1 MKQGKNGTFL
11 SYTLLIITFVIW
23 GSLYVASK
31 TALADLSPTALL
43 FFRYF
48 LGLFPLFVLYRREKK
63 QTRIRRGDW
72 KYFLFIG
79 GVGYFAAIML
89 QTLGTNLASASMA
102 SLINSMNPVA
112 VTFLAAVFLKESLT
126 PRKLAAVLLAVA
138 GVLVI
143 FGKSGSAASPAGILC
158 SVVSVILW
166 SLTMIAVRKI
176 SSRYSPIQITFWS
189 MAVGL
194 VFTTPF
200 FAAETLQNPLSIRPS
215 SAAAVVYIALICTG
229 LAQLLWN
236 RSLAFL
242 NAGTCSM
249 FYPLQPVT
257 STLFGVLFLGEKLT
271 VSFLLGGAVIIC
283 GILISQLSLPD
294 HREAERRI
302 LTKYSHTA

>member
-1 MKQGKNGTFL
+1 M
-11 SYTLLIITFVIW
+11 
-23 GSLYVASK
+23 
-31 TALADLSPTALL
+31 
-43 FFRYF
+43 
-48 LGLFPLFVLYRREKK
+48 LYRREKK

-126 PRKLAAVLLAVA
+126 PRKLAAVLLAVV

-271 VSFLLGGAVIIC
+271 VSFLLGGAIIIC